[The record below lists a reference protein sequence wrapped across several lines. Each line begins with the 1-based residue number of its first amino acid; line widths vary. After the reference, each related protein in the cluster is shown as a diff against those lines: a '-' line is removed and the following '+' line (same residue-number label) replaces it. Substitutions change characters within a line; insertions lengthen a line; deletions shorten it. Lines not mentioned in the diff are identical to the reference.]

1 LRSHLD
7 ELRPAHGPADAT
19 GCWYGSAM
27 RPKTIGWFVLLLTI
41 VAVLGFWSRSAK
53 TPAPDPSP
61 APAAPAQSP
70 AEPVSP
76 AATSDE
82 SSPLTAEQMARLVRP
97 HSPVFGPA
105 NAPVTVVEVLDPA
118 CAACRAFAPVV
129 EQLLFTYPNDVRIVV
144 RYADFHPASLQGL
157 RLLVAAHAQGKVH
170 ELLAALFERQ
180 EEWAAQTG
188 PDPARA
194 WKIAG
199 EVGLDVPRAQKDAL
213 AASVDNILQAEAD
226 DLVALKVDSTP
237 TFFVNG
243 KPLPTFGAQELV
255 DLVANEV
262 QASKRRK

>member
-1 LRSHLD
+1 
-7 ELRPAHGPADAT
+7 
-19 GCWYGSAM
+19 M
-27 RPKTIGWFVLLLTI
+27 RPKTLGLIVLLLTMA
-41 VAVLGFWSRSAK
+41 AVLGYFSRRAE
-53 TPAPDPSP
+53 TPAPQPTPAS
-61 APAAPAQSP
+61 APAAAAQPP
-70 AEPVSP
+70 AETAAAP
-76 AATSDE
+76 APPGNE
-82 SSPLTAEQMARLVRP
+82 SASLSSEQMAHLVRP

-105 NAPVTVVEVLDPA
+105 NAPVTIVEVLDPA

-129 EQLLFTYPNDVRIVV
+129 EQLLFTYPEDVRVVV

-157 RLLVAAHAQGKVH
+157 RLLVAAQAQGKVH

-180 EEWAAQTG
+180 DEWAGQSG

-213 AASVDNILQAEAD
+213 AASVDHVLQAEAD

-243 KPLPTFGAQELV
+243 KPLPTFGAQELA
-255 DLVANEV
+255 DLVASEV